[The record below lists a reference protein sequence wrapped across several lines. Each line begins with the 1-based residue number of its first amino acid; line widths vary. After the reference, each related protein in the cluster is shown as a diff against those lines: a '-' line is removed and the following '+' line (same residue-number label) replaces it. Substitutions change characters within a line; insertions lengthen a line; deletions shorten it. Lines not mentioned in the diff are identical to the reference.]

1 MRFFWPHASLPEL
14 VEFDRAGNAIIR
26 ETAQQQ
32 TIQLIDVAASLNGR
46 FDIFG
51 DLVHFN
57 DKGAEIMA
65 SLIAEQTRLPGR

>member
-1 MRFFWPHASLPEL
+1 VL

-32 TIQLIDVAASLNGR
+32 KVQLIDAAALLNGR
-46 FDIFG
+46 FDNFG

-57 DKGAEIMA
+57 DKGADIMS
-65 SLIAEQTRLPGR
+65 SLIAQQTRLPGR